1 LRADEFEGDGNMKGV
16 VRLLAMIALIAMV
29 SAIAVP
35 VLAESWQTRYGTST
49 LRMGSSGTC
58 VTNLQLD
65 LCEMDCSTN
74 INGSFNENTKDA
86 VMKFQRKMGLS
97 ADGVVGNS
105 TKIALW
111 NALN

>member
-1 LRADEFEGDGNMKGV
+1 MKGV

-29 SAIAVP
+29 SAVAVP

-49 LRMGSSGTC
+49 LRMGSNGTF
-58 VTNLQLD
+58 VRNLQVD
-65 LCEMDCSTN
+65 LCEVGCSTN
-74 INGSFNENTKDA
+74 TNGSFNENTKNA